1 MENCEK
7 DKSNKPVMTKEKSEK
22 NMKLLADLGYKFSDE
37 TLAGKTHGSA
47 IIRMD
52 KKLVIR

>member
-1 MENCEK
+1 MGNCKK
-7 DKSNKPVMTKEKSEK
+7 DMSNMPTITKEKSEK
-22 NMKLLADLGYKFSDE
+22 NMKLLADLGFKFSDE